1 MIEIKVLNDALML
14 GINTGSDNV
23 FMSLFI
29 LEFLL
34 FSDKVLLE

>member
-1 MIEIKVLNDALML
+1 MLNDALML